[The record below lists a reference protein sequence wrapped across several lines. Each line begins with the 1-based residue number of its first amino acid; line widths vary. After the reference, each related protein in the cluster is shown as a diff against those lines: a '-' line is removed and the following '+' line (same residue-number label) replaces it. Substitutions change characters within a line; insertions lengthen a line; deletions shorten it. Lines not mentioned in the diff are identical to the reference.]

1 MRGGM
6 HSPAKNKK
14 KKKEKEENQMSK
26 KQKKMQLKY
35 CRTDIE
41 LGVSVHF
48 ITRYIVAIKNT
59 EEYVQ
64 DQVRCN

>member
-6 HSPAKNKK
+6 HSPAKNEK
-14 KKKEKEENQMSK
+14 KKKEKMSK

-41 LGVSVHF
+41 LGLSVHF
-48 ITRYIVAIKNT
+48 ITRHIDTIKNT
-59 EEYVQ
+59 EKCVQ
-64 DQVRCN
+64 DQVLCN

>member
-14 KKKEKEENQMSK
+14 KKKKEKMSK

-41 LGVSVHF
+41 LGLSVHF
-48 ITRYIVAIKNT
+48 ITRHIVAMKNT
-59 EEYVQ
+59 EKCVQ
-64 DQVRCN
+64 DQVLCN

>member
-14 KKKEKEENQMSK
+14 KKKKENQMS
-26 KQKKMQLKY
+26 KKMQLKY

-41 LGVSVHF
+41 LGLSVHY
-48 ITRYIVAIKNT
+48 ITRHIVAIKNT
-59 EEYVQ
+59 E
-64 DQVRCN
+64 

>member
-14 KKKEKEENQMSK
+14 KKKKGKMSK

-41 LGVSVHF
+41 LGLSVHF
-48 ITRYIVAIKNT
+48 ITRHIDAIKNT
-59 EEYVQ
+59 EKYVRLSS
-64 DQVRCN
+64 V